1 MRLRWW
7 PAVASVTCAVGIIV
21 LARVW
26 VDHAVLHC
34 WYMDM
39 LVILAI
45 IALFMFGIVCGVD
58 AVDPPMPPRHQMEK
72 NESRKHNS
80 RENCHAQQE
89 DTFHG

>member
-1 MRLRWW
+1 M
-7 PAVASVTCAVGIIV
+7 ASLTCAVGVIV

-26 VDHAVLHC
+26 VDHAVLHR

-58 AVDPPMPPRHQMEK
+58 AVDPP
-72 NESRKHNS
+72 
-80 RENCHAQQE
+80 HAASSPNGE
-89 DTFHG
+89 RSTDHGHKARGLDVG